1 LNSRTVLALV
11 ACLAFGFFARPAV
24 VMADDLTDVGYVDQA
39 ALANIP
45 AFSKASSEVGSYKE
59 QLDRQLSKAL
69 TTVHGTAEQQRLVQE
84 YSGKLDER
92 RRALLEPL
100 LARAQTA
107 IASVASSKNLS
118 IVIDK
123 RIVITGGQEI
133 TRNVID
139 LLTGIGDPVAPVST
153 PPPSVLGFV
162 DHERIDK
169 IPMMKSAMD
178 GFTSY
183 RAREQQRAE
192 DAMRTART
200 ALQKET
206 LLKEYQKRLT
216 DRQKGMI
223 DPLLDRTRG
232 AIADVAKKKRLILVI
247 DRGDVMY
254 GGADITGDVI
264 RELGG

>member
-1 LNSRTVLALV
+1 MSV
-11 ACLAFGFFARPAV
+11 A
-24 VMADDLTDVGYVDQA
+24 ADDLTDVGYIDQA

-45 AFSKASSEVGSYKE
+45 AFSRASGQVESFKE
-59 QLDRQLSKAL
+59 QLDKQLRKAMARA
-69 TTVHGTAEQQRLVQE
+69 HGTAEEQRLVQE
-84 YSGKLDER
+84 YSGKLEKR

-100 LARAQTA
+100 LARTQTA

-123 RIVITGGQEI
+123 RIIIAGGQEI

-153 PPPSVLGFV
+153 PPPSEVGFV

-169 IPMMKSAMD
+169 ISTMKSAMD

-183 RAREQQRAE
+183 RAREQQLAE
-192 DAMRTART
+192 NAMRTAKT
-200 ALQKET
+200 ALERQT
-206 LLKEYQKRLT
+206 LLKEYQKRLA
-216 DRQKGMI
+216 DKRKIVI

-232 AIADVAKKKRLILVI
+232 AIGDVAKKKRLILVI

-254 GGADITGDVI
+254 GGADITQDVI
-264 RELGG
+264 RELDG

>member
-1 LNSRTVLALV
+1 M
-11 ACLAFGFFARPAV
+11 ARA
-24 VMADDLTDVGYVDQA
+24 
-39 ALANIP
+39 
-45 AFSKASSEVGSYKE
+45 
-59 QLDRQLSKAL
+59 
-69 TTVHGTAEQQRLVQE
+69 HGTAEEQRLVQE
-84 YSGKLDER
+84 YSGKLEKR

-100 LARAQTA
+100 LARTQTA

-123 RIVITGGQEI
+123 RIIIAGGQEI

-153 PPPSVLGFV
+153 PPPSEVGFV

-169 IPMMKSAMD
+169 ISTMKSAMD

-183 RAREQQRAE
+183 RAREQQLAE
-192 DAMRTART
+192 NAMRTAKT
-200 ALQKET
+200 ALERQT
-206 LLKEYQKRLT
+206 LLKEYQKRLA
-216 DRQKGMI
+216 DKRKIVI

-232 AIADVAKKKRLILVI
+232 AIGDVAKKKRLILVI

-254 GGADITGDVI
+254 GGADITQDVI
-264 RELGG
+264 RELDG